1 MKRRDLGL
9 VVGLATVLAGLLAWL
24 SLATSRE
31 SSAPA
36 ADVERPQVASPSVEP
51 TRAATSVDAPTDFDP
66 SAAPEREARGVA
78 ANAPQKGP
86 TGSLLVRATWGS
98 TGKPAANIQVC
109 VTPLGGTLVHA
120 VRSRTDASG
129 AALFESVGAGLIFA
143 SGDRSGRTEPLWI
156 EAGSRAETELVLESG
171 LTVTGRVTTSDGRS
185 VSNAQIWVRR
195 FQEWFALTEADASGK
210 FRVEEIAP
218 GSRLIATAR
227 EFAPSREASATGATG
242 ESVTLDLELG
252 PAATSVLGQVLDP
265 DERIVTK
272 AVVLLEYGS
281 FGMSGDG
288 ARWST
293 ACDAEGRFAFHS
305 VPPGECKL
313 VVHSADFA
321 PAELQQAV
329 VLGERQE
336 LIVRLEP
343 GAELAGVVRLA
354 GKPVAGAMV
363 LVGRP
368 SSYFEFWGGAISD
381 AQGRYRIAGLPP
393 STQIVTAWRP
403 VGSQE
408 WREWTDALRSDGISA
423 AEAKVELVAGRTV
436 IWNAELKSDE

>member
-1 MKRRDLGL
+1 VKPALAFALLLAVATVIGL
-9 VVGLATVLAGLLAWL
+9 VLWL
-24 SLATSRE
+24 STSSGADAQASQPTPAERDDASGEPRVRE
-31 SSAPA
+31 
-36 ADVERPQVASPSVEP
+36 
-51 TRAATSVDAPTDFDP
+51 VDAPLAAASGSAP
-66 SAAPEREARGVA
+66 SAPPEREARGVA
-78 ANAPQKGP
+78 ANAPQRGP

-171 LTVTGRVTTSDGRS
+171 LTVTGRVTTADGRS
-185 VSNAQIWVRR
+185 VSNAQIWVRS
-195 FQEWFALTEADASGK
+195 FQEWFALTEADASGR

-227 EFAPSREASATGATG
+227 ELAPSREASANGAAG

-252 PAATSVLGQVLDP
+252 PTATSVLGQVLDP
-265 DERIVTK
+265 EERIVNK

-281 FGMSGDG
+281 FGVSGDG

-321 PAELQQAV
+321 PAVLQQAV

-393 STQIVTAWRP
+393 STQIVTAGLP
-403 VGSQE
+403 AGSQE

-436 IWNAELKSDE
+436 IWNAELKRDE